1 MTIRI
6 SSNRLRD
13 CFSKTEHFFDTPK
26 SGESSLCENRLII
39 WDLNRFEWLFFITYI
54 NLSIKEWTFPK
65 WLAIDNSSLVQTGS
79 NSIISCSFHII
90 SYLRTIGVLLIKIF
104 NLHKSWNKKI
114 KYMTRPKNFFPR
126 VRRKLIQ
133 RKRSLKSLKLFKK
146 R

>member
-1 MTIRI
+1 MLFKDRTV
-6 SSNRLRD
+6 
-13 CFSKTEHFFDTPK
+13 FDAPK
-26 SGESSLCENRLII
+26 IGESSLCENRLII
-39 WDLNRFEWLFFITYI
+39 WDINRFEWLFFIIYI
-54 NLSIKEWTFPK
+54 NLSIKEWTFPR

-126 VRRKLIQ
+126 VRLKLSQ
-133 RKRSLKSLKLFKK
+133 RKRSLKSLKPSKK
-146 R
+146 Q